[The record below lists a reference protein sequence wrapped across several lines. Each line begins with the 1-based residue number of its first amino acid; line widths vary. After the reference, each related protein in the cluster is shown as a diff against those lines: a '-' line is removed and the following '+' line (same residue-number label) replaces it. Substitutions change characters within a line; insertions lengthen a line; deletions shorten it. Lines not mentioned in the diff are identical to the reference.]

1 VGGQP
6 EKFLF
11 YRGLASFPVTI
22 AARVTTN
29 GAIEVRNR
37 GAHPISRVILFENR
51 GGELG
56 YRTAS
61 DVDGTI
67 TMARPELGAP
77 FEALADDLTRTL
89 VADGLYEKEAR
100 AMVDTWRTS
109 WFEEGTRLIYLVPR
123 QDIDR
128 LLPLTVSP
136 KPADVARSFVGRIE
150 IITPEIQHEVELALL
165 NRDLHTLNRSG
176 RFLQPIVTSLAER
189 ASLAGH
195 WEEINRLLAVIAA
208 SHTPEEP
215 CPQPGR

>member
-1 VGGQP
+1 
-6 EKFLF
+6 
-11 YRGLASFPVTI
+11 
-22 AARVTTN
+22 
-29 GAIEVRNR
+29 
-37 GAHPISRVILFENR
+37 
-51 GGELG
+51 
-56 YRTAS
+56 
-61 DVDGTI
+61 
-67 TMARPELGAP
+67 MARPELGAP

-100 AMVDTWRTS
+100 AMVETWRTS

-195 WEEINRLLAVIAA
+195 WDEINRLLAVIAA